1 MLVYQ
6 NMLTIFVT
14 IIMNSS
20 CGLSRYSIR
29 VKKLF
34 DKLGYDFQGIELD
47 ELNGMSSGHLIVAFN
62 CSTLLFSWLLH
73 SWEFMLPWGVQLC
86 TSVK

>member
-1 MLVYQ
+1 M
-6 NMLTIFVT
+6 
-14 IIMNSS
+14 
-20 CGLSRYSIR
+20 R

-62 CSTLLFSWLLH
+62 CSTLLFS
-73 SWEFMLPWGVQLC
+73 
-86 TSVK
+86 